1 MDNERRTILRLEHIT
16 KVFPGVRALDDV
28 NFELYENEIL
38 GLCGENGAGKSTLLK
53 VFSGIYKAE
62 EGRIFYNGEERYFKT
77 PAESI
82 RAGISIIH
90 QELSYIN
97 DLSVAE
103 NVFQGR
109 LPLRHGFVDWKKL
122 NKDAQELLDAYDI
135 PVSAKS
141 TMRHLPMA
149 QKQLVE
155 IIKAVSVNA
164 RILVMDEPTSSLGLD
179 DVQKLMS
186 IIRRVAERGLSV
198 IFISHRLE
206 ELFEICNRIVVL
218 RDGKTVGEF
227 KSGEYDHLAVVSKM
241 VGRTVTQLYPKEKIE
256 WGDVAFEVRGLTS
269 KVLRDI
275 NIQVRSG
282 QIVGLYGMAGA
293 GQDEIMD
300 TVFGLEKEYRG
311 EVYVDGKQLNI
322 HSPKDA
328 INNKI
333 AYVTAERKRNGLI
346 LIHSVY
352 ENIALASLD
361 DLVQGHFVRY
371 SAQREM
377 GKRWVDELGIKT
389 SSGNTPVGSLSGGN
403 QQKVVMAKWFERTPR
418 VLLLNEPTRG
428 VDVGAKQEIFRIVQD
443 MCKQGMAVLM
453 ISSDMLE
460 MLSVADVIHTVWNG
474 QITATFNQE
483 DATQVKLMMASINK
497 FEEDEHGTRDER

>member
-1 MDNERRTILRLEHIT
+1 MDNQRRTILRMEHIT
-16 KVFPGVRALDDV
+16 KVFPGVKALDDV

-62 EGRIFYNGEERYFKT
+62 EGRIFYDGQERYFKT
-77 PAESI
+77 PSESI

-103 NVFQGR
+103 NIFQGR
-109 LPLRHGFVDWKKL
+109 LPLHYGFVDWKKL
-122 NKDAQELLDAYDI
+122 NRDAQALLDTYEI
-135 PVSAKS
+135 PISAKS
-141 TMRHLPMA
+141 LMRNLPMA

-155 IIKAVSVNA
+155 IIKAISINA
-164 RILVMDEPTSSLGLD
+164 KILVMDEPTSSLGLD
-179 DVQKLMS
+179 DVHKLMT
-186 IIRRVAERGLSV
+186 IIRRVAERGMSF

-206 ELFEICNRIVVL
+206 ELFNICDRIVVL

-227 KSGEYDHLAVVSKM
+227 KSGAYDHLAVVSKM
-241 VGRTVTQLYPKEKIE
+241 VGRTVTQLYPKEKLE
-256 WGDVAFEVRGLTS
+256 TGDVAFEVRGLCS
-269 KVLRDI
+269 KVLNNI

-282 QIVGLYGMAGA
+282 QIVGLYGMAGS

-300 TVFGLEKEYRG
+300 TIFGLEKEFTG
-311 EVYVDGKQLNI
+311 EVYVDGKKLEI

-333 AYVTAERKRNGLI
+333 SYVTAERKRNGLI

-352 ENIALASLD
+352 ENIALASLSS
-361 DLVQGHFVRY
+361 LVQKHFVHY
-371 SAQREM
+371 DLQRKM
-377 GKRWVDELGIKT
+377 GQRWIEKLGIKT
-389 SSGNTPVGSLSGGN
+389 SSGNTAVGSLSGGN
-403 QQKVVMAKWFERTPR
+403 QQKVVMAKWFERAPR

-443 MCKQGMAVLM
+443 MCRQGMAVLM

-460 MLSVADVIHTVWNG
+460 MLSMADVIHTVWNG
-474 QITATFNQE
+474 QITATFKQE
-483 DATQVKLMMASINK
+483 EATQVKLMMASINK
-497 FEEDEHGTRDER
+497 FEEDENGTRS

>member
-155 IIKAVSVNA
+155 MNQRLLVSGSAAV
-164 RILVMDEPTSSLGLD
+164 PTSG
-179 DVQKLMS
+179 
-186 IIRRVAERGLSV
+186 
-198 IFISHRLE
+198 
-206 ELFEICNRIVVL
+206 
-218 RDGKTVGEF
+218 VGET
-227 KSGEYDHLAVVSKM
+227 LAM
-241 VGRTVTQLYPKEKIE
+241 
-256 WGDVAFEVRGLTS
+256 
-269 KVLRDI
+269 
-275 NIQVRSG
+275 
-282 QIVGLYGMAGA
+282 
-293 GQDEIMD
+293 
-300 TVFGLEKEYRG
+300 
-311 EVYVDGKQLNI
+311 
-322 HSPKDA
+322 
-328 INNKI
+328 
-333 AYVTAERKRNGLI
+333 
-346 LIHSVY
+346 
-352 ENIALASLD
+352 
-361 DLVQGHFVRY
+361 
-371 SAQREM
+371 
-377 GKRWVDELGIKT
+377 
-389 SSGNTPVGSLSGGN
+389 
-403 QQKVVMAKWFERTPR
+403 
-418 VLLLNEPTRG
+418 
-428 VDVGAKQEIFRIVQD
+428 
-443 MCKQGMAVLM
+443 
-453 ISSDMLE
+453 
-460 MLSVADVIHTVWNG
+460 
-474 QITATFNQE
+474 
-483 DATQVKLMMASINK
+483 
-497 FEEDEHGTRDER
+497 

>member
-16 KVFPGVRALDDV
+16 RSFPALGALDDV

-186 IIRRVAERGLSV
+186 SSAASQNGAFPSSLFPIALKS
-198 IFISHRLE
+198 
-206 ELFEICNRIVVL
+206 LFEICNRIVVL

-346 LIHSVY
+346 LIHSVH

-418 VLLLNEPTRG
+418 ILLLNEPTRG
-428 VDVGAKQEIFRIVQD
+428 VVVGAKQEIFRIVQD

-460 MLSVADVIHTVWNG
+460 MLSMADVIHTVWNG
-474 QITATFNQE
+474 QITRLFNQE

-497 FEEDEHGTRDER
+497 FEEEEHGDAR